1 MGQTFLSV
9 GIDIGTTTTQ
19 IVFSRLT
26 IDQQIQNSG
35 KASISDRQI
44 IYRSAIYYTPL
55 SSPSKVD
62 THAIANIIKA
72 EYKLAGFSPSDINS
86 GAVIITGETARK
98 ENALA
103 ISNSLSLAAGKFV
116 VATAGPE
123 LEAILSG
130 QGAGAALLSE
140 KTTDKVINFD
150 IGGGTTNASVFFDGQ
165 AEETPFALDIGGRLI
180 KFSLERTITYI
191 SPRLVS
197 LINALNIPLY
207 IGYRCKLTDLHIL
220 CRQLAAI
227 LLDYSNGGNG
237 GIYGNALLI
246 TAAPPNQ
253 HYHTIMFSGGVAEY
267 IYHPVPTISWKSILK
282 FQDIGVILGKCIN
295 ELFLSS
301 GSKIVQPKET
311 IRATVIGAGIYSM
324 SISGSTVN
332 IDEEILPLRDIPV
345 IRLQNNIFFLPN
357 AWELIAKK
365 LAVYKE
371 SSVAIAFAGPKSPS
385 YHELKTIAKCLATAH
400 ALTQLESN
408 PLIVVL
414 EHDFAKALGQ
424 TLRPLFP
431 LEKKIVCIDRIA
443 VQESSYI
450 DVGLPL
456 GNVLPVVIKTLAFH

>member
-1 MGQTFLSV
+1 MGETFLSV

-26 IDQQIQNSG
+26 IKQQQIQDSG

-55 SSPSKVD
+55 SSPSKVNAE
-62 THAIANIIKA
+62 AIANIIKY
-72 EYKLAGFSPSDINS
+72 EYKLAGFSPSDIHS
-86 GAVIITGETARK
+86 GAVIITGEAARK

-103 ISNSLSLAAGKFV
+103 LSSTLSLAAGKFV

-130 QGAGAALLSE
+130 QGAGAANLSE

-165 AEETPFALDIGGRLI
+165 AETPFALDIGGRLI
-180 KFSLERTITYI
+180 KLSLNRTITYI
-191 SPRLVS
+191 SPRLRP
-197 LINALNIPLY
+197 LINALDIPLY
-207 IGYRCKLTDLHIL
+207 LGYQCKLTDLYKL

-227 LLDYSNGGNG
+227 LLDYSNGSKG
-237 GIYGNALLI
+237 GIYGNSLLI
-246 TAAPPNQ
+246 TAAPPTQ
-253 HYHTIMFSGGVAEY
+253 HYHKIMFSGGVAEY
-267 IYHPVPTISWKSILK
+267 IYHPIQTISWESILK
-282 FQDIGVILGKCIN
+282 FQDIGIILGKCIN

-301 GSKIVQPKET
+301 GLQIVQPKET

-324 SISGSTVN
+324 SVSGNTVN

-345 IRLQNNIFFLPN
+345 IRLQENIFYLPN
-357 AWELIAKK
+357 ACELIAKK

-385 YHELKTIAKCLATAH
+385 YNELKAIATCLANAD
-400 ALTQLESN
+400 ALIQLKTT
-408 PLIVVL
+408 PLVVVL

-424 TLRPLFP
+424 TLRPLLP
-431 LEKKIVCIDRIA
+431 SEKRIVCIDRIA

-450 DVGLPL
+450 DIGRSI

>member
-1 MGQTFLSV
+1 MGETFLSV

-26 IDQQIQNSG
+26 IEQQQIQNSG
-35 KASISDRQI
+35 KATISDREI

-55 SSPSKVD
+55 SSPSKVNSR
-62 THAIANIIKA
+62 AIANIIKA
-72 EYKLAGFSPSDINS
+72 EYKLAGFSPSDIHS

-103 ISNSLSLAAGKFV
+103 ISNTLSLAAGKFV

-130 QGAGAALLSE
+130 QGAGAAQMSE
-140 KTTDKVINFD
+140 KITDKVINFD
-150 IGGGTTNASVFFDGQ
+150 IGGGTTNVSVFFNGQ
-165 AEETPFALDIGGRLI
+165 AETPFALDIGGRLI
-180 KFSLERTITYI
+180 KFSVNRTITYI
-191 SPRLVS
+191 SPRLKP

-207 IGYRCKLTDLHIL
+207 IGFQCNLADIYTL

-227 LLDYSNGGNG
+227 LLDYTNGSKG
-237 GIYGNALLI
+237 GIYGKDLLI
-246 TAAPPNQ
+246 TAAPRSQ
-253 HYHTIMFSGGVAEY
+253 HYHTVMFSGGVAEY
-267 IYHPVPTISWKSILK
+267 IYHPIADISWESILK
-282 FQDIGVILGKCIN
+282 FQDIGIILGKCIN

-301 GSKIVQPKET
+301 GLQILQPKET

-345 IRLQNNIFFLPN
+345 IKLQENIFYLPN
-357 AWELIAKK
+357 ADKFIAEK

-385 YHELKTIAKCLATAH
+385 YNELKAIAKCLATAD
-400 ALTQLESN
+400 ALIHLESN

-424 TLRPLFP
+424 TLRPLLP
-431 LEKKIVCIDRIA
+431 LKKKVVCIDRIA
-443 VQESSYI
+443 VKESSYI
-450 DVGLPL
+450 DIGRPI